1 MHAYIHKL
9 HLKLLQTSWMQS
21 MLESGCPTSS
31 MSCPMGE
38 RRLTVNKR
46 CPPNERCAEEDITVL
61 EEHPPVLVVPVDA
74 QDAKAKVNLS
84 NLKPPVKGSA
94 SAKRWDEAQYVVVHI
109 FCILFYDIFLI
120 VALRVRCIELKPDS
134 WLPGYDARERD
145 IPRGGSGGGG
155 GGKHGTV

>member
-1 MHAYIHKL
+1 
-9 HLKLLQTSWMQS
+9 MQS

-74 QDAKAKVNLS
+74 QDSKPKVNLS
-84 NLKPPVKGSA
+84 SLKPPVKGSA
-94 SAKRWDEAQYVVVHI
+94 SAKRSLLVPYNFFWSVAVVVQVVSLN
-109 FCILFYDIFLI
+109 CCRFLQ
-120 VALRVRCIELKPDS
+120 S
-134 WLPGYDARERD
+134 WMTCLVD
-145 IPRGGSGGGG
+145 
-155 GGKHGTV
+155 